1 MHVIGV
7 GRDVF
12 EINNKI
18 AERNR
23 KTFDD
28 AGVLAINFMGAI
40 GSGKTAM
47 IEILH
52 KKLKGCRIA
61 AIAGDIVSDLD
72 ANRLKKLGIPVVG
85 VNTGKEC
92 HLDAHLVEHA
102 LDHFDLAELDI
113 LFIENVGNLICP
125 VDFVL
130 GTQLN
135 VTIVSVSEGDDTVE
149 KHPMIFLSSDAAVV
163 NKIDI
168 ARAVG
173 ADAEKMKND
182 ALRINSKLK
191 VFLTSIRKD
200 KGVDEFAEWIKKVKD
215 ERGKN

>member
-52 KKLKGCRIA
+52 KKLKGYRIA

-92 HLDAHLVEHA
+92 HLDASVRLVGPA
-102 LDHFDLAELDI
+102 LIGEKGK
-113 LFIENVGNLICP
+113 IEKGATLKDYV
-125 VDFVL
+125 VL
-130 GTQLN
+130 GDR
-135 VTIVSVSEGDDTVE
+135 VTVGSQTILSHTIILEGTRIGSHVSLAGCIIGRNCSIEDEVVIEGPLVLADGSTV
-149 KHPMIFLSSDAAVV
+149 K
-163 NKIDI
+163 
-168 ARAVG
+168 
-173 ADAEKMKND
+173 
-182 ALRINSKLK
+182 
-191 VFLTSIRKD
+191 
-200 KGVDEFAEWIKKVKD
+200 KGT
-215 ERGKN
+215 RLC